1 MRITKHLL
9 AALALGLGFTACT
22 KEDEEPAGPSQPG
35 TYSFQNVDYS
45 GQITRLDMLGE
56 MSTYMK
62 TSNTAGVTV
71 DAQVLRDYFSNSN
84 APFSD
89 STLNN
94 STKQLKNKC
103 LVTEVDLIESWM
115 DSLANASQSI
125 VPGSNGNAGVVVS
138 TTNPSKQYLFA
149 ANGFEYTQ
157 LIEKGIMGAVF
168 YYQSTAVYL
177 GEDKMNVD
185 NQEVTPGKGTAMQ
198 HHWDEAFGYLGAGND
213 FPLSTD
219 GLRFHA
225 KYCNSRDGVLGTNA
239 ELGEAFIRGRFAI
252 NQKDMGMRDA
262 AIADVREAYELV
274 IASTAIHYL
283 NGAKADAA
291 DAALRNHQLSEAYAF
306 IYSLKFNPTRSLSV
320 NTIDGL
326 LAQFGDNLYALS
338 LNDIQAIA
346 DELALAFN
354 LTAVQNQL

>member
-62 TSNTAGVTV
+62 TSNTARVTV

-185 NQEVTPGKGTAMQ
+185 NQ
-198 HHWDEAFGYLGAGND
+198 
-213 FPLSTD
+213 
-219 GLRFHA
+219 
-225 KYCNSRDGVLGTNA
+225 
-239 ELGEAFIRGRFAI
+239 
-252 NQKDMGMRDA
+252 
-262 AIADVREAYELV
+262 
-274 IASTAIHYL
+274 
-283 NGAKADAA
+283 
-291 DAALRNHQLSEAYAF
+291 
-306 IYSLKFNPTRSLSV
+306 
-320 NTIDGL
+320 
-326 LAQFGDNLYALS
+326 
-338 LNDIQAIA
+338 
-346 DELALAFN
+346 
-354 LTAVQNQL
+354 